1 MTVKRATRVAG
12 RLQEELSAAL
22 RGLEDPRVHGVLVSR
37 VELTD
42 DLQLAKVY
50 VRREQGGEPPAV
62 KAALKG
68 LEAAS
73 GRLRHVT
80 ALAMGLRYAPTFRF
94 YYDEAPDAQ
103 LRVEE
108 LLREVKREGGGRP
121 PEGGGTPPEG
131 GG

>member
-22 RGLEDPRVHGVLVSR
+22 RALEDPRLHGVLVSR

-50 VRREQGGEPPAV
+50 VRREQGGEAPAV
-62 KAALKG
+62 KAAIKG

-80 ALAMGLRYAPTFRF
+80 AQAMGLRYAPTFRF

-103 LRVEE
+103 ARIEE
-108 LLREVKREGGGRP
+108 LLREVKRDGSSS
-121 PEGGGTPPEG
+121 
-131 GG
+131 

>member
-22 RGLEDPRVHGVLVSR
+22 RGLQDPRVQGVLVSR

-50 VRREQGGEPPAV
+50 VRRELGGDDAAAV

-68 LEAAS
+68 LENAS
-73 GRLRHVT
+73 GRLRHMT
-80 ALAMGLRYAPTFRF
+80 AQAMGLRYAPTFRF

-103 LRVEE
+103 QRVEE
-108 LLREVKREGGGRP
+108 LLDEVKREGSS
-121 PEGGGTPPEG
+121 
-131 GG
+131 

>member
-22 RGLEDPRVHGVLVSR
+22 RALEDPRVRGVLVSR

-50 VRREQGGEPPAV
+50 VRREQGGEPAAV
-62 KAALKG
+62 KATLKG

-73 GRLRHVT
+73 GRLRHTT
-80 ALAMGLRYAPTFRF
+80 AHAMGLRYAPTFRF

-103 LRVEE
+103 HRIEE
-108 LLREVKREGGGRP
+108 LLREVKAQGDGGSSGGG
-121 PEGGGTPPEG
+121 
-131 GG
+131 